1 MKLLNTILILA
12 FLLVSSSLFANS
24 AKVTAQI
31 ENIPMIKD
39 IGAKVVKVVDQG
51 LVYQF
56 KAVIKG
62 DRPGQIEGFVSKD
75 MTTLFTGKAYDT
87 KTSKPFAIPFDVN
100 VKALQSLA
108 AYKIGNGK
116 DIYFL
121 FTDPE
126 CPYCQKLEHNL
137 VKLKK
142 NITLYTILFPLD
154 FHKSAKDMSRYIL
167 SQKDN
172 STKAKAMKE
181 IADKSK
187 KYEKAKYSKKELTQL
202 NTEMEAGLK
211 EALKMGISG
220 TPTIVNAKG
229 IRVFSEDILTK

>member
-1 MKLLNTILILA
+1 MKKLNIFLILT
-12 FLLVSSSLFANS
+12 LLLSSSLFANN
-24 AKVTAQI
+24 AKVTTQI
-31 ENIPMIKD
+31 ENIPMIKN
-39 IGAKVVKVVDQG
+39 IGAKVVKVIDQG
-51 LVYQF
+51 LVYHF

-75 MTTLFTGKAYDT
+75 MSTLFTGKAYNT

-100 VKALQSLA
+100 VKTLKSLA
-108 AYKIGNGK
+108 AYKVGNGK

-126 CPYCQKLEHNL
+126 CPYCQKLENDL
-137 VKLKK
+137 EKLKK
-142 NITLYTILFPLD
+142 NITIYTILFPLE
-154 FHKSAKDMSRYIL
+154 FHKNAKSMCRYIL

-172 STKAKAMKE
+172 ASKVKAIKD
-181 IADKSK
+181 IANKSDN
-187 KYEKAKYSKKELTQL
+187 YSKAKYSTKELKKL
-202 NTEMEAGLK
+202 NAEIEAGVK

-220 TPTIVNAKG
+220 TPTIINTKG

>member
-1 MKLLNTILILA
+1 MKKLNIFLMLTLLL
-12 FLLVSSSLFANS
+12 SSSLFANN

-31 ENIPMIKD
+31 ENIPMIKN
-39 IGAKVVKVVDQG
+39 IGAKVVKVIDQG

-56 KAVIKG
+56 KAVIEG
-62 DRPGQIEGFVSKD
+62 DKPGQIEGFVSKD
-75 MTTLFTGKAYDT
+75 MSTLFTGKAYNT

-100 VKALQSLA
+100 VKTLKSLA
-108 AYKIGNGK
+108 AYKVGNGK

-142 NITLYTILFPLD
+142 NITLYILLFPLD
-154 FHKSAKDMSRYIL
+154 FHKNAKDMCRYIL
-167 SQKDN
+167 SKKDN
-172 STKAKAMKE
+172 SAKAKAMKD
-181 IADKSK
+181 IANKSN
-187 KYEKAKYSKKELTQL
+187 KYTKAKYSKKELTKF
-202 NTEMEAGLK
+202 NANIDAGMK
-211 EALKMGISG
+211 KALQMGISG
-220 TPTIVNAKG
+220 TPTIVSSKG